1 MKQSMETQQTAIY
14 IYTCCGK
21 TYIGIQK
28 QATIYICAN
37 CDKALIHKTLRIS
50 FSLDSYANKT
60 AIVSSR

>member
-1 MKQSMETQQTAIY
+1 MKQSIETQQTAIY

-21 TYIGIQK
+21 TYIGTQK
-28 QATIYICAN
+28 QATIYICAS
-37 CDKALIHKTLRIS
+37 CGKVLIHKTLRIS